1 MDGDRCD
8 NRQATPA
15 ERSVSL
21 ALDLMVWGHEE
32 KFIWWAASSA
42 DARRHVMGTDPRQQ
56 FELWTDAI
64 VRAQH
69 LCRVIEA
76 RLACEDAIAA
86 EAPSP
91 PDGHR
96 RRNAVP

>member
-1 MDGDRCD
+1 MDSYWCD
-8 NRQATPA
+8 NRPAALA
-15 ERSVSL
+15 ERSVSH
-21 ALDLMVWGHEE
+21 ALDLIIWGHED
-32 KFIWWAASSA
+32 KFISWAASSA

-86 EAPSP
+86 EAPAP

-96 RRNAVP
+96 RRNAVL